1 MKEMIASI
9 QKNAVGL
16 GLFAIVTAGAIALAQ
31 VSTADRIETNQRL
44 AQARALT
51 EILPKGSYDNDLLQ
65 DWIGIDHRF
74 NQQLLG
80 PTSENAQIH
89 VAKLEGEPIAFILPA
104 VAPDGYTTHI
114 KLLVGIRIDGSLT
127 GVRVTSHKE
136 TPGLGDKVDLKKS
149 EWILSFNGKSLGN
162 PVEEAWKVKKDGG
175 DFDQFT
181 GATITPRAVV
191 QAVKQALTFYR
202 LHQNLLL
209 SSADTGIP
217 AGEVSPLTT
226 DAE

>member
-1 MKEMIASI
+1 MKEMIASV

-31 VSTADRIETNQRL
+31 VFTADRIETNQRL

-51 EILPKGSYDNDLLQ
+51 EILPSGSYDNDLLQ
-65 DWIGIDHRF
+65 DRISIDHRF

-80 PTSENAQIH
+80 PTSETAQIH
-89 VAKLEGEPIAFILPA
+89 VAKREGKPVAFILPA

-114 KLLVGIRIDGSLT
+114 QLLVGIQIDGSLT
-127 GVRVTSHKE
+127 GVRVTGHKE
-136 TPGLGDKVDLKKS
+136 TPGLGDKIDLKKS
-149 EWILSFNGKSLGN
+149 DWILSFDGKSLSN
-162 PVEEAWKVKKDGG
+162 PTEEAWKVKKDGG
-175 DFDQFT
+175 NFDQFT

-202 LHQNLLL
+202 LHQSLLL

-217 AGEVSPLTT
+217 AGGASLTT
-226 DAE
+226 NAE